1 MIKGCE
7 MQAQSNKHQIIGF
20 IGWVVLCFA
29 ASFAGA
35 IASIQT
41 REFYDKLVQPEWAPP
56 GWLFGPVW
64 SVLFALMA
72 IAAWLIW
79 REGGFNKHRGA
90 LTLFIIQLIPN
101 VLWSWLF
108 FGWSKG
114 SLAFADI
121 VLLWVLILATVIS
134 FWKIN
139 RLAGAMLIPYLLWVS
154 FATLLCYSTWQLN
167 PGLLG

>member
-1 MIKGCE
+1 ME
-7 MQAQSNKHQIIGF
+7 TPSNKNQFIGF

-29 ASFAGA
+29 ASAAGA
-35 IASIQT
+35 IASISA
-41 REFYDKLVQPEWAPP
+41 RDFYAKLTQPEWAPP
-56 GWLFGPVW
+56 GWVFGPVW

-72 IAAWLIW
+72 IAAWLVW
-79 REGGFNKHRGA
+79 RDGGFTKHRGA

-108 FGWSKG
+108 FAWNKG
-114 SLAFADI
+114 ALAFADI
-121 VLLWVLILATVIS
+121 IFLWILIAATVVS

-154 FATLLCYSTWQLN
+154 FAACLNYSVWQLN
-167 PGLLG
+167 PNILG